1 MSMLILSWCLLGT
14 GTILL
19 GLFLYREDC
28 RATCPSRASKRGGTN
43 REPEDRLLLIALCM
57 IGCITVVAV
66 ASAAVIFIV
75 KGVL

>member
-28 RATCPSRASKRGGTN
+28 RATCPSRTSKRGGTN
-43 REPEDRLLLIALCM
+43 REPEDRLLLIALCL
-57 IGCITVVAV
+57 IGCIIVTVV
-66 ASAAVIFIV
+66 ASAAVILTV
-75 KGVL
+75 KSLF